1 MFDGADRRFER
12 EEALMPGGLMWTLVG
27 LGAWLVA
34 SVPFAFL
41 TGYLLSRRPA
51 SRRRFVVLARP
62 ASIRPRHRE
71 RSRTLTRSG

>member
-1 MFDGADRRFER
+1 
-12 EEALMPGGLMWTLVG
+12 MPGWLTWTLVG

-51 SRRRFVVLARP
+51 SRGRFVFLAGH
-62 ASIRPRHRE
+62 ASIRPRGRA
-71 RSRTLTRSG
+71 RSRTLSRSG